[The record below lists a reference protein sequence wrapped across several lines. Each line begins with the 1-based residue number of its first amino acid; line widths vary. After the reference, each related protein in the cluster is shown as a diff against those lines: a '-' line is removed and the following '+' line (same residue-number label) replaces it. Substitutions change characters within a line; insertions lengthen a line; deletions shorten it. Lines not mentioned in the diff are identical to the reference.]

1 MTYRELG
8 KKVLEQAEKPLK
20 PKEIWERACE
30 MGWDKELKKGKRK
43 IRSSEEDE
51 KQSIASLGSAL
62 GEHKIPKEEKQ
73 FYVARKQGK
82 AYFYWLKS
90 REGEFPPQET
100 LNTKEEDDRQ
110 SGCLDAAKKQKT
122 SFDERDL
129 HPLLVKFL
137 SEDPSFKLLCKTI
150 YHEKCQKGKKGEG
163 EWNYPDIVGVYFPY
177 NKYFPYNEY
186 KGQTLKFLHNVGVY
200 FPYNKY
206 FPYNEYK
213 GQTLK
218 FLHNTGQKRHKLF
231 SFELKKELSFSNLK
245 ESYFQAVSN
254 SSWANEGYLVVK
266 NIDDKV
272 LDELRRLNQSFGIG
286 VIKLESEIS
295 NSKILFPARER
306 EIDIPT
312 LDMLVR
318 QSPVDFKPFMEEINK
333 QIEKEFDTPIEMNGF
348 DTALNDKEMQKHI
361 KDKGIEAG

>member
-1 MTYRELG
+1 MDCKELG
-8 KKVLEQAEKPLK
+8 KKILEQAERPLK

-30 MGWDKELKKGKRK
+30 MGLDKELKKGKRK

-62 GEHKIPKEEKQ
+62 GEHKIPKDKKQ
-73 FYVARKQGK
+73 FYVARKEGK

-90 REGEFPPQET
+90 REREFPPQET
-100 LNTKEEDDRQ
+100 LNAKEKDDGQ
-110 SGCLDAAKKQKT
+110 SECLDAAKKQET
-122 SFDERDL
+122 SFDESDL

-137 SEDPSFKLLCKTI
+137 DKDSNFKLRCKTI
-150 YHEKCQKGKKGEG
+150 DHRKCLKDKKGKC

-177 NKYFPYNEY
+177 NKYSPFDKYDGE
-186 KGQTLKFLHNVGVY
+186 TLKFLH
-200 FPYNKY
+200 
-206 FPYNEYK
+206 
-213 GQTLK
+213 
-218 FLHNTGQKRHKLF
+218 HTGQKKHKLF
-231 SFELKKELSFSNLK
+231 SFELKVNLKLTNLK

-266 NIDDKV
+266 SIDKKDEKDV

-295 NSKILFPARER
+295 NSKILLPARER

-312 LDMLVR
+312 LNMLVE
-318 QSPVDFKPFMEEINK
+318 QSPVDFKPFMIDINT
-333 QIEKEFDTPIEMNGF
+333 QIEKGLDTPIEMKSF
-348 DTALNDKEMQKHI
+348 DKVLDDEEIQKYI
-361 KDKGIEAG
+361 KDKDIEDKGIQAE